1 MPRGE
6 RVDGERNGASLFGRA
21 ALLLLTIYA
30 VAMIAPDFLRVVRP
44 LGSFGLDINGDGLIY
59 DVQGPFASEE
69 DSPAWRAGLRVGDR
83 LDLAAMRCVPVDT
96 TLCASLLSQW
106 GGVNYVIP
114 GRQATFVVAAPTAER
129 PAREVRLIAE
139 PRPGNPLLDIV
150 VALSTIAG
158 VLVVLGAAW
167 LVWTRPGAMTWG
179 FFVYV
184 IQFNPGAAFQ
194 FWAWAQL
201 WPPALLAQDVIWLV
215 MQTAAYTGLLVF
227 ALRAPVD
234 RAQGRWRTIERAL
247 PALAV
252 VFLLVALLS
261 MGTVFGYSAEIWA
274 RGLLFIGFAVSA
286 GALAILFGRRRD
298 LSPRDYQRIRWV
310 IWGCL
315 IGLPAYLLAQI
326 SQQTS
331 TFGDLLGQGAA
342 PEEVAGALFLVN
354 GILCLFVV
362 EAVRRPT
369 VVNVSIPL
377 RRATALGLLLSVPVL
392 FLHKQIETID
402 EYIHMPYWAWLAVA
416 SALVYLIARGH
427 EFATELVNR
436 LFDREFIRAER
447 RLSEVGET
455 ILQSG
460 SLAEIERLLVHEP
473 MRSLKLASAAVF
485 RDEDGVFRRRVS
497 AGWDAGDADTLA
509 GDDAMLAGRFQRKPY
524 PLDTADAANAPRAGL
539 PHDVARPVLAAP
551 VGNARH
557 CYAVVLYG
565 GHEAGTD
572 LDGNERHLLGSLAH
586 EAGIAYA
593 HVESETLR
601 RRIAELED
609 QLARTLAPR

>member
-1 MPRGE
+1 
-6 RVDGERNGASLFGRA
+6 V
-21 ALLLLTIYA
+21 LLTIYA
-30 VAMIAPDFLRVVRP
+30 VAMIAPDLLRVVRP
-44 LGSFGLDINGDGLIY
+44 LGSFGIEIDGDGLIY

-69 DSPAWRAGLRVGDR
+69 ESPAWRAGLRVGDR
-83 LDLAAMRCVPVDT
+83 LDLAAMRCAPFDT
-96 TLCASLLSQW
+96 AVCASLLAQW
-106 GGVNYVIP
+106 GGVNYVMP
-114 GRQATFVVAAPTAER
+114 GRAATFVIAPAAER

-215 MQTAAYTGLLVF
+215 MQAAAYAGLLVF

-234 RAQGRWRTIERAL
+234 RAEGRWRTIERAL

-286 GALAILFGRRRD
+286 GALAILFGRRRN

-377 RRATALGLLLSVPVL
+377 RRATVLGLLLSVPVL

-551 VGNARH
+551 VGNARR
-557 CYAVVLYG
+557 CYAIVLYG

-572 LDGNERHLLGSLAH
+572 LDGNERHLIGSLAH